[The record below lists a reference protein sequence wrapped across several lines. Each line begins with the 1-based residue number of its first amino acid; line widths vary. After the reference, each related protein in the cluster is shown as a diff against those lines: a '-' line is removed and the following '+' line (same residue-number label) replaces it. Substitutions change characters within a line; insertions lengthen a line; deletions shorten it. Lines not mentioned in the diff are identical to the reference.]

1 MQPLAIELDPF
12 HLFLWDPI
20 WFEGTPFA
28 INRVVLLMFLASLV
42 CMTFFALGARR
53 ARMEK
58 RKKIGGIAESAYFFV
73 RDQIAI
79 DVIGPKDGPKYA
91 PYLAAVFF
99 FIFFMNLLEIVPGVN
114 FPVTSRMAIPALLA
128 ILTYLIF
135 NVVGVIKQGGFRYF
149 WDTLFPPGVPMG
161 VNILLAIIELF
172 SVFVIRPLTL
182 AIRLFANMM
191 AGHVLLTIF
200 FLFTHEFLVEKLSW
214 ASPLGLVT
222 FIVACGLIIFELL
235 VISIQAYIFT
245 MLTAFYISEAVHGH
259 GEHEGHDEAGEG
271 PPGEKHADSRT
282 ADQYET
288 ELDDR
293 LSTTAA

>member
-1 MQPLAIELDPF
+1 MQLAIELDVN
-12 HLFLWDPI
+12 HLFLWDAI

-28 INRVVLLMFLASLV
+28 INRVVLLMFLASAV
-42 CMTFFALGARR
+42 CMLFFAIGARK
-53 ARMEK
+53 ARREK
-58 RKKIGGIAESAYFFV
+58 RSKMGGVAESAYFFV
-73 RDQIAI
+73 RNQIAI

-91 PYLAAVFF
+91 PYLASLFF
-99 FIFFMNLLEIVPGVN
+99 FIFFMNLLEITPLIN
-114 FPVTSRMAIPALLA
+114 FPVTSRMAIPAFLA
-128 ILTYLIF
+128 LLTYVIF
-135 NVVGVIKQGGFRYF
+135 NVIGVWKQGAFRYV
-149 WDTLFPPGVPMG
+149 WDTLFPPDVPIG

-172 SVFVIRPLTL
+172 SVFLIRPLTL

-200 FLFTHEFLVEKLSW
+200 FLFTHEFLVEKLSF

-222 FIVACGLIIFELL
+222 FVVACGLIVFELL

-245 MLTAFYISEAVHGH
+245 MLTAFYISESIHGH
-259 GEHEGHDEAGEG
+259 GEHEGHEEHGEG
-271 PPGEKHADSRT
+271 PPGEKHADAPR
-282 ADQYET
+282 AEQYET